1 MGRLELKYNHR
12 AGAVGEGESEQYMWE
27 RRKSMEDALTD
38 SVNGWCK
45 Y

>member
-1 MGRLELKYNHR
+1 MGRLEIKYNHR
-12 AGAVGEGESEQYMWE
+12 AGAVDGESEQYMWE
-27 RRKSMEDALTD
+27 RRKSMGDALTD